1 MCRNGGLV
9 SRLLAL
15 SVVLGKAEKSRI
27 IRKAKLLVRTARS
40 PSSIC
45 IFTSSFDVSVDAS
58 ECRAT
63 IRDRMLWQGRRE
75 SENVDDARGSGGGGR
90 IMLGGGIGTVI
101 LVVLYLLLG
110 GDPQALFNSQQV
122 QLPESAQYDNQAP
135 RDEASKFVAVVL
147 ADTEDA
153 WNEVFRQMGRE
164 YQEPRLVLFTDMI
177 QSGCGF
183 ASGATGPFYCPQDRR
198 VYIDLGFFRQ
208 LQERL
213 GAGGDFAEAYVIA
226 HEVGHHV
233 QNLLGI
239 SDRVQAARGRVSQSE
254 YNRLSVRLELQ
265 ADFLAGV
272 WARYTDRIKHVVEA
286 GDIEEAMRAASAVGD
301 DRLQSRSRGYVVPDS
316 FTHGTSE
323 QRVRWFRRGY
333 ETGDLRQGDTFNA
346 PEL

>member
-1 MCRNGGLV
+1 
-9 SRLLAL
+9 
-15 SVVLGKAEKSRI
+15 
-27 IRKAKLLVRTARS
+27 
-40 PSSIC
+40 
-45 IFTSSFDVSVDAS
+45 
-58 ECRAT
+58 
-63 IRDRMLWQGRRE
+63 MLWQGQRE
-75 SENVDDARGSGGGGR
+75 SENVEDARGSGGGR
-90 IMLGGGIGTVI
+90 LVMGGGIGTVV
-101 LVVLYLLLG
+101 LVVLYLVLG
-110 GDPQALFNSQQV
+110 GDPQALFNSQQA
-122 QLPESAQYDNQAP
+122 QLPQSAQVDNQAP

-153 WNEVFRQMGRE
+153 WKEVFRQMGRE

-183 ASGATGPFYCPQDRR
+183 ASGATGPFYCPQDRS

-233 QNLLGI
+233 QKLLGI
-239 SDRVQAARGRVSQSE
+239 TDRVEAARRRVGEAE

-272 WARYTDRIKHVVEA
+272 WARYADRIKHVVEA

-301 DRLQSRSRGYVVPDS
+301 DRLQRRSRGYVVPDS
-316 FTHGTSE
+316 FTHGSSE

-333 ETGDLRQGDTFNA
+333 ETGDISQGDTFNA
-346 PEL
+346 REL

>member
-1 MCRNGGLV
+1 
-9 SRLLAL
+9 
-15 SVVLGKAEKSRI
+15 
-27 IRKAKLLVRTARS
+27 
-40 PSSIC
+40 
-45 IFTSSFDVSVDAS
+45 
-58 ECRAT
+58 
-63 IRDRMLWQGRRE
+63 MLWQGQRE
-75 SENVDDARGSGGGGR
+75 SENVEDARGSGGGR
-90 IMLGGGIGTVI
+90 LVLGGGIGTVI
-101 LVVLYLLLG
+101 VVVLYLLLG
-110 GDPQALFNSQQV
+110 GDPQALFNSQQA
-122 QLPESAQYDNQAP
+122 QLPQSAQIDTQAP

-147 ADTEDA
+147 ADTEDG
-153 WNEVFRQMGRE
+153 WNEVFRQMGRKYE
-164 YQEPRLVLFTDMI
+164 EPRLVLFTDVI

-239 SDRVQAARGRVSQSE
+239 TDRVEAARRRVSESE

-272 WARYTDRIKHVVEA
+272 WARYADRVKHVVEA

-301 DRLQSRSRGYVVPDS
+301 DRLQRRSRGYVVPDS

-333 ETGDLRQGDTFNA
+333 ETGDVSQGDTFNA
-346 PEL
+346 REL

>member
-1 MCRNGGLV
+1 
-9 SRLLAL
+9 
-15 SVVLGKAEKSRI
+15 
-27 IRKAKLLVRTARS
+27 
-40 PSSIC
+40 
-45 IFTSSFDVSVDAS
+45 
-58 ECRAT
+58 
-63 IRDRMLWQGRRE
+63 MLWQGQRE
-75 SENVDDARGSGGGGR
+75 SENVEDARGSGGGR
-90 IMLGGGIGTVI
+90 LVMGGGIGTVV

-110 GDPQALFNSQQV
+110 GDPQALFNSQQA
-122 QLPESAQYDNQAP
+122 QLPQSAQVDNQAP

-153 WNEVFRQMGRE
+153 WKEVFRQMGRE

-183 ASGATGPFYCPQDRR
+183 ASGATGPFYCPQDRQ

-233 QNLLGI
+233 QKLLGI
-239 SDRVQAARGRVSQSE
+239 TDRVDAARRRASE
-254 YNRLSVRLELQ
+254 AESNRLSVRLELQ

-272 WARYTDRIKHVVEA
+272 WARYADRVKHVVEA

-301 DRLQSRSRGYVVPDS
+301 DRLQRRSRGYVVPDS
-316 FTHGTSE
+316 FTHGSSE

-333 ETGDLRQGDTFNA
+333 ETGDLSQGDTFNA
-346 PEL
+346 REL

>member
-1 MCRNGGLV
+1 
-9 SRLLAL
+9 
-15 SVVLGKAEKSRI
+15 
-27 IRKAKLLVRTARS
+27 
-40 PSSIC
+40 
-45 IFTSSFDVSVDAS
+45 
-58 ECRAT
+58 
-63 IRDRMLWQGRRE
+63 MLWQGRRE
-75 SENVDDARGSGGGGR
+75 SENVEDVRGSGGR
-90 IMLGGGIGTVI
+90 RLAVGGGIGGLIV
-101 LVVLYLLLG
+101 VVLYLLLG
-110 GDPQALFNSQQV
+110 GDPLALLDSQQQAQLSQPV
-122 QLPESAQYDNQAP
+122 QIDNQAP

-153 WNEVFRQMGRE
+153 WNEIFRQMGRQYE
-164 YQEPRLVLFTDMI
+164 EPKLVLFTDMT

-183 ASGATGPFYCPQDRR
+183 ASGASGPFYCPEDHR
-198 VYIDLGFFRQ
+198 VYIDLGFYRL

-213 GAGGDFAEAYVIA
+213 GAGGDFAQAYVIA

-239 SDRVQAARGRVSQSE
+239 SDRVQAARGRVSESE
-254 YNRLSVRLELQ
+254 YNQVSVRLELQ

-272 WARYTDRIKHVVEA
+272 WARYADRVKRVVEA

-323 QRVRWFRRGY
+323 QRIRWFRRGY

-346 PEL
+346 PDL

>member
-1 MCRNGGLV
+1 
-9 SRLLAL
+9 
-15 SVVLGKAEKSRI
+15 
-27 IRKAKLLVRTARS
+27 
-40 PSSIC
+40 
-45 IFTSSFDVSVDAS
+45 
-58 ECRAT
+58 
-63 IRDRMLWQGRRE
+63 MLWQGRRE
-75 SENVDDARGSGGGGR
+75 SENVEDARGSGGGGR
-90 IMLGGGIGTVI
+90 IMLGGGIGTVV

-110 GDPQALFNSQQV
+110 GDPQALFNSQQA
-122 QLPESAQYDNQAP
+122 QLPQSAQFDSQAP

-153 WNEVFRQMGRE
+153 WNEVFRQMGRQ
-164 YQEPRLVLFTDMI
+164 YQEPRLVLFTDLI

-208 LQERL
+208 LQDRL

-254 YNRLSVRLELQ
+254 YNQLSVRLELQ

-272 WARYTDRIKHVVEA
+272 WARYTDRVKHVVEA

-323 QRVRWFRRGY
+323 QRTRWFRRGY
-333 ETGDLRQGDTFNA
+333 ETGDIRQGDTFNA
-346 PEL
+346 RDL

>member
-1 MCRNGGLV
+1 
-9 SRLLAL
+9 
-15 SVVLGKAEKSRI
+15 
-27 IRKAKLLVRTARS
+27 
-40 PSSIC
+40 
-45 IFTSSFDVSVDAS
+45 
-58 ECRAT
+58 
-63 IRDRMLWQGRRE
+63 MLWQGQRE
-75 SENVDDARGSGGGGR
+75 SDNVEDARGSGGGGR
-90 IMLGGGIGTVI
+90 IVLGGGIGTVI
-101 LVVLYLLLG
+101 LVVLYLVLG
-110 GDPQALFNSQQV
+110 GDPQALFNSQQA
-122 QLPESAQYDNQAP
+122 QLPQTAQYDSQAP
-135 RDEASKFVAVVL
+135 RDEASKFVRVVL

-153 WNEVFRQMGRE
+153 WHEIFRQMGRE

-183 ASGATGPFYCPQDRR
+183 ASGATGPFYCPEDRT

-239 SDRVQAARGRVSQSE
+239 SDRVQAARGRVSEAE

-272 WARYTDRIKHVVEA
+272 WARYTDRVKHVVEA

-333 ETGDLRQGDTFNA
+333 ETGDLNQGDTFNA
-346 PEL
+346 RDL